1 MAHTEDTDVEIL
13 QITWLVLRALNC
25 AFYCFMIGVGRSLF
39 FLNFAYCMIFF
50 FFIVR
55 FGGVSLFWA
64 FRALCSCVQ
73 VLEFLGL
80 CGIPKLRNPCA
91 V

>member
-25 AFYCFMIGVGRSLF
+25 AFYCFMIGVDRSLF

-55 FGGVSLFWA
+55 FWRRIAFLGVPSIMF
-64 FRALCSCVQ
+64 LCSGSRVPRVLRDPQ
-73 VLEFLGL
+73 V
-80 CGIPKLRNPCA
+80 
-91 V
+91 